1 MATAASIDTKAL
13 VNRFLSRQVV
23 TPASEDSA
31 DSSEEIVGVL
41 ESVGLSFL
49 LFPQAVLSVVSRA
62 RNALQQLVQ
71 LDIALVDFMVDTL
84 EELQNPNDQLTDT
97 SDLVEARTAL
107 LELDRVGRVDP
118 ALPSFSR
125 FNAAVN
131 RMLDGKLAKPLKRHN
146 LNRFE
151 RTGVEARTDLQEAI
165 TRFVQVHAMV
175 ALRLAE
181 LGPAV
186 EDFQAVDVSR
196 LVSSRTFTRVR
207 SLLAQLQN
215 GVQQGA
221 VSNTVLAIELL
232 STTSALQAISGR
244 RGVYD
249 PTIKTGTFPL
259 GRTITVS
266 AVAAVA
272 TALSTEGPW
281 DISGLGTPWL
291 FAFDTEAASYSL
303 ELPATGA
310 SGDVYVLS
318 TLLGQATYNIPAS
331 RKLYVVVGSTYFA
344 VALPSGG
351 AVTTAAILTALNTA
365 FGVTATAAT
374 LDGAGRL
381 MIYAAAQITVLGIGR
396 AVDFAG
402 TLDDASGHDI
412 LGFLAGQASKAAGV
426 FDATDL
432 KDVLA
437 TRAPTA
443 VFVVEEEDRLKIS
456 SASAGDDS
464 SLTFA
469 GEVAEA
475 FGFEGAHVSE
485 PAALQLVEDGQALE
499 PGAEG
504 VFVGSRFS
512 AVDASGRSLFAP
524 VTSIDGTSLFFG
536 AAALPRGTGLS
547 VTVDSQLAVATQ
559 FLLGSLS
566 TRAGLLDQDL
576 FSVQR
581 VLTPLLSQPTLA
593 QINDARRVFV
603 EIRAKL
609 TTGDPVKPA
618 LLEILQG
625 SIVPPSRDAFDSIAA
640 AILNSLEDRGLD
652 RASDLLRQCLF
663 SRFFGLSKETASKS
677 ANFLSSLAATVR
689 AEFPVVTN
697 EEDISDGNPTG
708 GVNPDTDLL
717 RGSETSA

>member
-1 MATAASIDTKAL
+1 MATAADIDTKAL

-49 LFPQAVLSVVSRA
+49 LFPQTVLSVVSRA
-62 RNALQQLVQ
+62 RNTLQQLVQ
-71 LDIALVDFMVDTL
+71 LDVDMIDFMVDTL
-84 EELQNPNDQLTDT
+84 TELQNPSDQLTDV

-118 ALPSFSR
+118 TLPSFSR

-151 RTGVEARTDLQEAI
+151 RTGAEARADLQEAI
-165 TRFVQVHAMV
+165 TRFVQVHALV

-181 LGPAV
+181 LGAAV
-186 EDFQAVDVSR
+186 SDFQSVDVSR
-196 LVSSRTFTRVR
+196 LVSSRTFTRIR

-221 VSNTVLAIELL
+221 VSNTVLAIELM
-232 STTSALQAISGR
+232 SATSALQAISGR

-249 PTIKTGTFPL
+249 PTIQTGTLPL
-259 GRTITVS
+259 GRTVTVS
-266 AVAAVA
+266 AVEAPAMAV
-272 TALSTEGPW
+272 STVGPW
-281 DISGLGTPWL
+281 NISGLGTPWE
-291 FAFDTEAASYSL
+291 FTFDVENISHVL
-303 ELPATGA
+303 ELPTTGA
-310 SGDVYVLS
+310 SGEAYVLA
-318 TLLGQATYNIPAS
+318 TPGQATYNIPAS
-331 RKLYVVVGSTYFA
+331 RKLYVVVGNSYFA

-351 AVTTAAILTALNTA
+351 AVTTAAILTALNTV
-365 FGVTATAAT
+365 FGVAATATT
-374 LDGAGRL
+374 LAGTNRL
-381 MIYAAAQITVLGIGR
+381 MIHAPAKVTILGIGR

-402 TLDDASGHDI
+402 TLDDPSGHAI
-412 LGFLAGQASKAAGV
+412 LGFLAGQTSNEIGV
-426 FDATDL
+426 FSAVDL
-432 KDVLA
+432 KDLLEA
-437 TRAPTA
+437 RAPTA
-443 VFVVEEEDRLKIS
+443 TFVAEDGELVIHS
-456 SASAGDDS
+456 EWSGEDS
-464 SLTFA
+464 SLVFT
-469 GEVAEA
+469 GEVAAA
-475 FGFEGAHVSE
+475 FGFAGTHVSE
-485 PAALQLVEDGQALE
+485 PAALQLMEGDQALS

-512 AVDASGRSLFAP
+512 VTDASGRSLVAA
-524 VTSIDGTSLFFG
+524 VTAIDGTNIFFAG
-536 AAALPRGTGLS
+536 ASLPRGAGLS

-566 TRAGLLDQDL
+566 TRTGTLDQDL

-581 VLTPLLSQPTLA
+581 VLTPLLFQPTLA
-593 QINDARRVFV
+593 QINDARNVFV

-609 TTGDPVKPA
+609 TTGDPLVPG
-618 LLEILQG
+618 LLELLQG
-625 SIVPPSRDAFDSIAA
+625 AVVPPGRDAFEGTASTI
-640 AILNSLEDRGLD
+640 INSLEDRGLD
-652 RASDLLRQCLF
+652 RASDLLRQCRF
-663 SRFFGLSKETASKS
+663 SEFFGLGKENASKS
-677 ANFLSSLAATVR
+677 ANFLSSLASTVR
-689 AEFPVVTN
+689 TEFPVVTN
-697 EEDISDGNPTG
+697 EEDLSDGNPTA